1 MMEVLLQNKGFK
13 GLNYIYRN
21 GLMECLNLYTCKT
34 KGYIVQVQVK
44 NFDLG
49 NKWNLQVT
57 LLAIETLHIITKYTQ
72 GNN

>member
-1 MMEVLLQNKGFK
+1 MTEVLLQNKGFK

-49 NKWNLQVT
+49 NK
-57 LLAIETLHIITKYTQ
+57 
-72 GNN
+72 